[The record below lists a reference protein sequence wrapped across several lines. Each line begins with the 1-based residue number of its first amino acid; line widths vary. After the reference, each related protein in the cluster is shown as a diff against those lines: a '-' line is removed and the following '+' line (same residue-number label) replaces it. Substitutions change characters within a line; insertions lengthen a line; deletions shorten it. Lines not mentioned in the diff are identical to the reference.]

1 MNANLPYNK
10 TWKALLIIDTTK
22 FPHHKVKKQHFKK
35 SIAKKKKKKRVAG
48 FTRVRKRV
56 E

>member
-1 MNANLPYNK
+1 MQGLANNRYDEIP
-10 TWKALLIIDTTK
+10 
-22 FPHHKVKKQHFKK
+22 PHKVKKHFKK
-35 SIAKKKKKKRVAG
+35 SIAKKKKKKRLAG